1 MNTISATRIAAAKN
15 RITSHAREDLHDQ
28 QSVTQESVE
37 GMQDTGIAGN
47 SFFKIITDAAKST
60 DQKIEA
66 IAQYLTADNGDY
78 EEARRRYAEF
88 EAYFNYVQSQNLDLN
103 VQGVQ
108 RLVKEIESALKPEI
122 EKIVVHV
129 LDVQKGVEESRKLL
143 EALRAAR
150 IEGKTIDQICEA
162 MKVNDLILA
171 HISGLNGQLAELAQK
186 NQSCTELLT
195 TKEEEKK
202 ASEKGFVNSCKRLFG
217 PDREIAAAIELAQE
231 NIESIK
237 TELGDFQKQLEA
249 KNAERNQNLE
259 SGPLLILR
267 SVDATEKSFSDSIV
281 STAKNSLKLIEGATR
296 SIQILLSRTAY
307 SEATAREINHS
318 IADAEVR
325 QTILKGAIQQVSKAT
340 KAQALKVKADLD
352 AKDGEIAAAEKGDVQ
367 FAVLQAER
375 VDIDQR
381 HNGALDY
388 QEVLN
393 QTETNF
399 EVIAAGN
406 VEAKSR
412 ANQLAALIHTEKEL
426 LKRLGTEAL
435 PATTLALRTVLETSV
450 AQQNSEMAV
459 AIGAITERARST
471 GKEGLRTLIGAQEEL
486 HAQKIKDMDRAIQAL
501 AEAEEAVVQR
511 IESTVSEGV
520 ETRERMKS
528 LIEVAG
534 GLQTALG
541 ELNEIRPS
549 VSNTNE
555 STTETEK

>member
-1 MNTISATRIAAAKN
+1 MLAAK
-15 RITSHAREDLHDQ
+15 
-28 QSVTQESVE
+28 
-37 GMQDTGIAGN
+37 
-47 SFFKIITDAAKST
+47 
-60 DQKIEA
+60 
-66 IAQYLTADNGDY
+66 
-78 EEARRRYAEF
+78 EEA
-88 EAYFNYVQSQNLDLN
+88 
-103 VQGVQ
+103 
-108 RLVKEIESALKPEI
+108 
-122 EKIVVHV
+122 
-129 LDVQKGVEESRKLL
+129 
-143 EALRAAR
+143 
-150 IEGKTIDQICEA
+150 KT
-162 MKVNDLILA
+162 
-171 HISGLNGQLAELAQK
+171 
-186 NQSCTELLT
+186 
-195 TKEEEKK
+195 
-202 ASEKGFVNSCKRLFG
+202 ASEKGLVNGCKRLFG
-217 PDREIAAAIELAQE
+217 PDKKIAAAIELAQE
-231 NIESIK
+231 NLEAIK
-237 TELGDFQKQLEA
+237 AEMADFQKQLEV

-281 STAKNSLKLIEGATR
+281 ATAKNSLKLIEGATR

-307 SEATAREINHS
+307 SEATAREINHN
-318 IADAEVR
+318 IAEAEVR
-325 QTILKGAIQQVSKAT
+325 QTILKGAIQQVSRT
-340 KAQALKVKADLD
+340 TMAQTVNIKADLD
-352 AKDGEIAAAEKGDVQ
+352 AKDAEIATAQKGDVQ

-375 VDIDQR
+375 VDVDQR
-381 HNGALDY
+381 YNGALDY

-486 HAQKIKDMDRAIQAL
+486 HTQKIKDMDRAIQAL
-501 AEAEEAVVQR
+501 ADAEETVVQR
-511 IESTVSEGV
+511 IETTVGEGA

-528 LIEVAG
+528 LIDVAG
-534 GLQTALG
+534 GLQAALG

-549 VSNTNE
+549 VSNTTE
-555 STTETEK
+555 IVTTTEK